1 MTPDKLADYERSIPE
16 YAEAVILARF
26 AAQYGVRNTEL
37 ENLHAGKSPA
47 DGHGSTRHTKVVC
60 GKNEIFWDQVKRFSD
75 REMHSLMLN
84 IEKQLTLVLQV
95 ILEWERSGEMPER
108 IELIKRT
115 YFSESGIS
123 WDRPPKKWQEMREE
137 RRQIRAIKRDKQQP
151 ERKKNIPNEDSLSSI
166 D

>member
-1 MTPDKLADYERSIPE
+1 MTPDKLAEYEHSMPE

-47 DGHGSTRHTKVVC
+47 DGHGSAKHTKVVC
-60 GKNEIFWDQVKRFSD
+60 GKNEITWDQAKRFSD
-75 REMHSLMLN
+75 REMRSLMLN
-84 IEKQLTLVLQV
+84 IEKQLTLVLRV

-108 IELIKRT
+108 IEMIKRE
-115 YFSESGIS
+115 YFSETGIS

-137 RRQIRAIKRDKQQP
+137 RLQVRARAREKQEP
-151 ERKKNIPNEDSLSSI
+151 KRKKNMTTGGAVSSVV
-166 D
+166 